1 MPLRAQSSSVAGDL
15 LRRRDCRRFVE
26 GEVFGEL
33 VPGSRS
39 RVLRLEMIGERVSS
53 SAGLCI
59 RGGAGRPWD
68 VRVARATAKMCEH
81 PYVRVGRCLHL
92 WSGAWFG
99 LWVDVETAAAR

>member
-1 MPLRAQSSSVAGDL
+1 M
-15 LRRRDCRRFVE
+15 
-26 GEVFGEL
+26 FGEL

-68 VRVARATAKMCEH
+68 VRVARVTAKVCEH
-81 PYVRVGRCLHL
+81 PYVRRGPAGWLVITLRPPSGIGVRRGIDSGTSALGEVGLC
-92 WSGAWFG
+92 SEVGA
-99 LWVDVETAAAR
+99 VAQ